1 MVAMTEFHSA
11 FIGERP
17 EVVTLNLGSLSPC
30 VSRRQVTYHLVFPT
44 HFVTRIS
51 YLPPYFLLAFL
62 YQPRPVLNFVTAVSL
77 LLTLYKYYIT
87 DFQKSQ
93 NSENLLR

>member
-1 MVAMTEFHSA
+1 MEAMTEFHSA

-44 HFVTRIS
+44 YFVTRIS

-62 YQPRPVLNFVTAVSL
+62 YQPRPVLN
-77 LLTLYKYYIT
+77 YR
-87 DFQKSQ
+87 
-93 NSENLLR
+93 NCR